1 MNAFWQGLSQSARAS
16 FIALSV
22 MIVLA
27 TVGGAW
33 WLLRPEDAVLFS
45 DLKAPD
51 AAVMIAELD
60 KLKIPYQVEDGGT
73 SIMVDKAQVHTTRIK
88 LMGKDLPL
96 HGAIGFELFNN
107 TDFGMTEFAQ
117 KINYQRALQ
126 GELTRTIMA
135 LSEIKDVRVHLALP
149 EQGLFKQA
157 SAKPKAAIT
166 LTMRENQSLRAE
178 QVSGI
183 QRLVAAATPGMTA
196 QDVTVVDKQG
206 VALTR
211 SSEDGADGA
220 VAAGGHGGG
229 ARLELKKETE
239 AHLARKASAV
249 LDKAFGPGQALA
261 SVDVTLNMDQVRT
274 TTEDVIPAVSHSGES
289 KGVIVKERGSVRE
302 VSVPPM
308 EIARSGN
315 PPPAGTTQRE
325 VEYQVGRRVEQVVG
339 SVGAVRR
346 IAVVAVVRQTLDKG
360 QEEQLR
366 QLLSAA
372 VGASLERGD
381 SVVVQSL
388 RGLVASDVAAV
399 TEADADPSGAVAAG
413 RSGPRKPDSGL
424 SPVVYIAAVLA
435 AVSLGLVLWGSQF
448 AWRRPRGPGQT
459 EHLNDHE
466 RQAVLAQVQAWMQ
479 HRSAVAQPADEPLM
493 QPKAL

>member
-1 MNAFWQGLSQSARAS
+1 MNAFWQKLGRSARVS
-16 FIALSV
+16 FVALSV
-22 MIVLA
+22 LIVLA

-33 WLLRPEDAVLFS
+33 WLLRPEYAVLFS
-45 DLKAPD
+45 DLKPQD
-51 AAVMIAELD
+51 AGVMISELD
-60 KLKIPYQVEDGGT
+60 KLKIPYRVEEGGS
-73 SIMVDKAQVHTTRIK
+73 SITVDKAQVHTTRIK

-96 HGAIGFELFNN
+96 HGSIGFELFNN

-157 SAKPKAAIT
+157 TAKPKAAIT
-166 LTMRENQSLRAE
+166 LTMREDQSLRSE
-178 QVSGI
+178 QISGI

-211 SSEDGADGA
+211 SNED
-220 VAAGGHGGG
+220 AGDSANGFGSNGGSS
-229 ARLELKKETE
+229 RLELKKETE
-239 AHLARKASAV
+239 ALLVRKASAV

-261 SVDVTLNMDQVRT
+261 SVDVTLNMDLVRT
-274 TTEDVIPAVSHSGES
+274 TTEDVIPAASQSGES
-289 KGVIVKERGSVRE
+289 KGVVVKERGSIRE
-302 VSVPPM
+302 VSVPPL

-339 SVGAVRR
+339 SVGSVRR
-346 IAVVAVVRQTLDKG
+346 IYVVAVVRQALDKN

-372 VGASLERGD
+372 VGASLDRGD
-381 SVVVQSL
+381 TVVVQSL
-388 RGLVASDVAAV
+388 RALASSDGVAMAESG
-399 TEADADPSGAVAAG
+399 ADPISATSLANSGQQNTAPAL
-413 RSGPRKPDSGL
+413 PPI
-424 SPVVYIAAVLA
+424 VYIAAVLA
-435 AVSLGLVLWGSQF
+435 FVSLALVWFGSIVF
-448 AWRRPRGPGQT
+448 RRNASATVTRERLTDQ
-459 EHLNDHE
+459 E

-479 HRSAVAQPADEPLM
+479 QRSDGVGPTDEASIHHKPL
-493 QPKAL
+493 